1 MRHRI
6 EDGLR
11 DMVYDAKNNY
21 ESKVKQKPMSTLLR
35 EQLAQEHQAAMAEI
49 RKLAQEQFQVELERE
64 RQERRW
70 AAGIALTPGWDE
82 ALKQEQQS
90 ILDTIQKDQA
100 GRLDDQPIQSSPQSP
115 NAPFS
120 AAYYTDVSRP
130 PVPIPDPPPRRDTRP
145 TTSLLSEYAPRRDTR
160 EQKEPF
166 RDRDTMSVRSGDSGY
181 VTGTTMVDEPDE
193 VILRPKRRSDASS
206 YMERPTE
213 DIDRPPEPLGRPI
226 ERPLGRSVSER
237 HASSPPRMPEFWKPS
252 ISPEEDLA
260 SARPYQ
266 MNRRGSTA
274 SMKSNNSGSASYR
287 APATNPIPERIR
299 EQVEVDGDRER
310 EREREREKEKE
321 RERERER
328 DREAKERSRTLER
341 QATWVEKP
349 RERERQGS
357 TSECTHH
364 RLLSIYSRRK
374 YIDTLPRNFT
384 RPPQTVEELELQSM
398 QHTGA
403 YATWFSDPS
412 ARVAPPP
419 SAWVDSA
426 DYSPR
431 VTDQRYQT
439 YRSASRPS
447 VPDEFD
453 FRLPPDLTTAISET
467 RPYTRTPSIG
477 ASEHASYFG
486 DHETDARLVSAATG
500 RRASLSS
507 RSQPGLL
514 SSKPSREYSLTMEQA
529 RQPLSSPSIGVPKHS
544 PINDDVRIQLSSN
557 TRDLLDDTGS
567 LRRASVSESPTA
579 PRSASASYATQSS
592 SRPPPVSPNG
602 YGYPATASNPVPIT
616 GRSKYDPYARSSPNS
631 RDWNNSP
638 QSVDVKADVGSF
650 TQYGHPPMETRRPLS
665 SRPSLQS
672 FRPELPVLAAEEE
685 MSDDMDMEPIP
696 EPPYQHTRHRGSDAD
711 LRPYRGAPS
720 VDRYKEAKRLEEQV
734 KRDEEAKREAK
745 KREEERLEARRQEAA
760 QERQRRKEEEARMKT
775 EEEERKQREIMA
787 EIKQRAEATAA
798 EARRKAAEKE
808 RARLEEQDR
817 REAARREQF
826 RKEEEARREQFER
839 EEAAR
844 KADLDRLEMMRM
856 IAEAEAAREEERRQK
871 IAEEAAAE
879 RRKEEEAEQRRAE
892 IKRKEGELAARA
904 AEVQRREEAEARER
918 EKQKA
923 EAAQAEAR
931 RKEAEVRRKE
941 EEARRKEEEVRLK
954 EEEARKKEIEIKQ
967 KEEEARRKVAEMM
980 RKEEETRKKEEEI
993 KRREE
998 DLRRRE
1004 AEVKRREDEARRR
1017 EDEKM
1022 RLEQEKERLRREEE
1036 KLRAQQQEEFRRREE
1051 DIRRRA
1057 EERKRH
1063 DSEGSGSYPGTS
1075 PTSSSWT
1082 SSHSHRSNTAPHV
1095 PSSSPTDRAS
1105 TSTPSRSNTASWSTW
1120 GSTAAA
1126 GSTYTNGSRPTPT
1139 PAPAS
1144 TPKPAPSTPRSTS
1157 TPSASPS
1164 TPVSEAEWA
1173 RRQAEQARKQQE
1185 AFRKE
1190 QERIE
1195 MERQARQGRILTKDE
1210 VHRLFQT
1217 HETQW
1222 SRLTTLEELTWDS
1235 FPWPMLKKPVSSE
1248 EITPAA
1254 VSAYV
1259 LSPHYPDKAKSDK
1272 DRIKEYIRRWHPDR
1286 FETKY
1291 LVRVLA
1297 DDRERVKEGAG
1308 TVVRNLNDLLTRTNA
1323 PSLF

>member
-1 MRHRI
+1 MSTLAAHLSSFQAASPELLQPRRPRAAAPESDVEPSEEWKRNMRHRI

-21 ESKVKQKPMSTLLR
+21 ESKVKQKPMSSLLR

-100 GRLDDQPIQSSPQSP
+100 GRLDDQPIQASPQSP

-130 PVPIPDPPPRRDTRP
+130 SVPIPDPPPRRDTRP

-160 EQKEPF
+160 DQKEPF

-213 DIDRPPEPLGRPI
+213 DIDRPPEPVGRPI

-237 HASSPPRMPEFWKPS
+237 VPEFWKPS

-287 APATNPIPERIR
+287 APSTNPIPERIR
-299 EQVEVDGDRER
+299 EQDTGTATNLGRETTG
-310 EREREREKEKE
+310 EG
-321 RERERER
+321 
-328 DREAKERSRTLER
+328 EARFNEHSAA
-341 QATWVEKP
+341 QFHSAP
-349 RERERQGS
+349 S
-357 TSECTHH
+357 N
-364 RLLSIYSRRK
+364 RRGVRIAK
-374 YIDTLPRNFT
+374 
-384 RPPQTVEELELQSM
+384 
-398 QHTGA
+398 
-403 YATWFSDPS
+403 
-412 ARVAPPP
+412 VAPPP

-453 FRLPPDLTTAISET
+453 FRLPPDLTTAITET

-477 ASEHASYFG
+477 TSDHPSYFG

-507 RSQPGLL
+507 RSQPGML

-529 RQPLSSPSIGVPKHS
+529 RQPLSSPSIGVSKHS
-544 PINDDVRIQLSSN
+544 PINDDVRFQPSSS

-567 LRRASVSESPTA
+567 LRRTSVSESPAA
-579 PRSASASYATQSS
+579 PRSASASYATQSTA
-592 SRPPPVSPNG
+592 RPPPASPNG

-631 RDWNNSP
+631 RDWSNSP
-638 QSVDVKADVGSF
+638 QSGDAKGDVGSF
-650 TQYGHPPMETRRPLS
+650 TQYGQPPMETRRPLS

-696 EPPYQHTRHRGSDAD
+696 EPPYQHARHRGSDAD

-720 VDRYKEAKRLEEQV
+720 VDRYKEARRLEEQV
-734 KRDEEAKREAK
+734 KREEEAKREAK
-745 KREEERLEARRQEAA
+745 KREDERLEAQRQAA
-760 QERQRRKEEEARMKT
+760 VQDRQRRREEEAKRKA
-775 EEEERKQREIMA
+775 EEEERKQREIKVG
-787 EIKQRAEATAA
+787 IRKRAEAAAA
-798 EARRKAAEKE
+798 EARRKEAERD
-808 RARLEEQDR
+808 RARQEELDR
-817 REAARREQF
+817 QEAVRREQF
-826 RKEEEARREQFER
+826 RREEEARREQFER

-844 KADLDRLEMMRM
+844 KAELDRLETMRM
-856 IAEAEAAREEERRQK
+856 LAEAEAAREEERRQK
-871 IAEEAAAE
+871 LAEEAAAE
-879 RRKEEEAEQRRAE
+879 RRREEEAEQRRAE

-904 AEVQRREEAEARER
+904 AEVRRREESEARAKAKKEAEAAEAEARL
-918 EKQKA
+918 
-923 EAAQAEAR
+923 
-931 RKEAEVRRKE
+931 KEAEVKRKEEEARKKE
-941 EEARRKEEEVRLK
+941 EEARRKEEQARKKEEAVRLK
-954 EEEARKKEIEIKQ
+954 EEEARRKEIEIKQ
-967 KEEEARRKVAEMM
+967 KEEEAKR
-980 RKEEETRKKEEEI
+980 KEEEI
-993 KRREE
+993 KRRED

-1004 AEVKRREDEARRR
+1004 AEVKRREDEARRQ
-1017 EDEKM
+1017 EVEKM
-1022 RLEQEKERLRREEE
+1022 RLELEKERVKKEEE
-1036 KLRAQQQEEFRRREE
+1036 KLRAQQQEDFRRREE

-1126 GSTYTNGSRPTPT
+1126 GGAYTNGTRPT

-1144 TPKPAPSTPRSTS
+1144 TPKPTPSAPRSAS

-1210 VHRLFQT
+1210 VLRLFQT

-1259 LSPHYPDKAKSDK
+1259 LSPYYPDKTKSDK

-1291 LVRVLA
+1291 LVRVVE

>member
-1 MRHRI
+1 MSTLAAQHSSFQAASPELLQPRRPRAAVPESDVEPSDEWKRNMRQRI
-6 EDGLR
+6 EEGLR
-11 DMVYDAKNNY
+11 DMVFDAKNNY
-21 ESKVKQKPMSTLLR
+21 DSKLKERLMSNLLR
-35 EQLAQEHQAAMAEI
+35 EQLYQEYQAAMAEI
-49 RKLAQEQFQVELERE
+49 RKLAHEQFQVELERE

-100 GRLDDQPIQSSPQSP
+100 GRLDDQPIQLSPQSP

-120 AAYYTDVSRP
+120 AAYHTDVRSP

-181 VTGTTMVDEPDE
+181 VTGTTMVDEAEE

-237 HASSPPRMPEFWKPS
+237 HASSPPRVPEFWKPS

-310 EREREREKEKE
+310 EREREREKEREKERERERDRE

-328 DREAKERSRTLER
+328 DREAKERSKTLER
-341 QATWVEKP
+341 QPTWVEKP
-349 RERERQGS
+349 RERERQERPDARQGS
-357 TSECTHH
+357 TN
-364 RLLSIYSRRK
+364 
-374 YIDTLPRNFT
+374 TLPRNFT

-403 YATWFSDPS
+403 YTTWFSDPS
-412 ARVAPPP
+412 AR
-419 SAWVDSA
+419 
-426 DYSPR
+426 
-431 VTDQRYQT
+431 RYQA

-453 FRLPPDLTTAISET
+453 FRLPPDLTTAITET
-467 RPYTRTPSIG
+467 RPYSRTPSIG
-477 ASEHASYFG
+477 TSEHPSYFA

-507 RSQPGLL
+507 RRPEDRSQPGML

-529 RQPLSSPSIGVPKHS
+529 RQPLSSPSIGGLKHS
-544 PINDDVRIQLSSN
+544 PINDDVRFQPSSN

-567 LRRASVSESPTA
+567 LRRASLRSSEFCT
-579 PRSASASYATQSS
+579 
-592 SRPPPVSPNG
+592 PPPASPNG
-602 YGYPATASNPVPIT
+602 YGYPTTASNPVPIT

-638 QSVDVKADVGSF
+638 QSVDAKGDVGSF
-650 TQYGHPPMETRRPLS
+650 TQYGHPPIEARRPLS

-696 EPPYQHTRHRGSDAD
+696 EQPTRHRGSDAD
-711 LRPYRGAPS
+711 LRPYRGAPA
-720 VDRYKEAKRLEEQV
+720 VDRYKEARRLEEQV

-745 KREEERLEARRQEAA
+745 KREDERLEAKR
-760 QERQRRKEEEARMKT
+760 QERQRRKEEEARKKA
-775 EEEERKQREIMA
+775 EDEDRKQREIIA
-787 EIKQRAEATAA
+787 EIKQRAEATAT
-798 EARRKAAEKE
+798 EARRKAAERE
-808 RARLEEQDR
+808 RLRLEEQ
-817 REAARREQF
+817 EAARREQF
-826 RKEEEARREQFER
+826 RREEEARREQFER

-844 KADLDRLEMMRM
+844 KADLDRLETMRM

-879 RRKEEEAEQRRAE
+879 RRREEEAEQRRVE
-892 IKRKEGELAARA
+892 IQRKEGELAARA
-904 AEVQRREEAEARER
+904 AEVRRREEAEARER
-918 EKQKA
+918 EKKMV
-923 EAAQAEAR
+923 EEAQAEAR

-941 EEARRKEEEVRLK
+941 QEARRKEEEVRLK
-954 EEEARKKEIEIKQ
+954 EEEARKKEIEIKL
-967 KEEEARRKVAEMM
+967 KEEEARKKVAEML

-1017 EDEKM
+1017 EEEKM

-1036 KLRAQQQEEFRRREE
+1036 KSRAQQQEEFRRREE

-1126 GSTYTNGSRPTPT
+1126 GSTYTNGSRPA
-1139 PAPAS
+1139 PAPTS
-1144 TPKPAPSTPRSTS
+1144 TPKPTPSTPRSTS

-1164 TPVSEAEWA
+1164 TPISEAEWA

-1259 LSPHYPDKAKSDK
+1259 LSPHYPDKTKSDK

-1291 LVRVLA
+1291 LVRVVE